1 MREHR
6 WLSRYPVDFQNLITL
21 CNRLKGA
28 GFKIREAEQDRACYI
43 DEFSVN
49 RLDRIESLS
58 PWIIDELTLV
68 EQNGGWKG
76 DFYLLAGRHYDLFR
90 RHERM
95 EAYLSIC
102 HLWQIPSP
110 PKVQYH
116 DPEAVFWIGFR
127 DTHGFIRVR
136 LVPSTIIT
144 PGEKDG
150 EVDSEAWLAERAA
163 IFSQVVTEL
172 GLPIAV
178 EKNHR
183 SVTLFSTDSSA
194 LLSVSWPDAFG
205 PCQFEYV
212 VTDRYSLLVPAS
224 QFVSKFGIPV
234 STLRTFLSG
243 FPGHQLEEFRQLQ
256 PASTL
261 FYRGF
266 LQAPLTDLPDVVSAV
281 GPSGIGLINLCEF
294 QTGKFIRGGREAEGV
309 IGVIADQSGY
319 KMEVRLNLSPLTQ
332 AESGVALERLFG
344 APMVYSPLP
353 LF

>member
-6 WLSRYPVDFQNLITL
+6 WVTRSPLDFQSVLGM
-21 CNRLKGA
+21 CGRLNGI
-28 GFKIREAEQDRACYI
+28 GLKIREADLDRACYI
-43 DEFSVN
+43 DEFEVN
-49 RLDRIESLS
+49 RLDGIDRLS

-68 EQNGGWKG
+68 ELSGGWKG
-76 DFYLLAGRHYDLFR
+76 EFYLLAGRHHDLFR
-90 RHERM
+90 QHERM

-110 PKVQYH
+110 PKIQYH

-136 LVPSTIIT
+136 LVPSRIIT
-144 PGEKDG
+144 PGEKVR
-150 EVDSEAWLAERAA
+150 EVDSDAWLTERAT
-163 IFSQVVTEL
+163 IFSLVVSEL

-178 EKNHR
+178 ERNHK
-183 SVTLFSTDSSA
+183 SVTLFSMDASA

-212 VTDRYSLLVPAS
+212 VTDRYALLVPAS
-224 QFVSKFGIPV
+224 QFILKLGIPA

-243 FPGHQLEEFRQLQ
+243 FSLHQLEEFRQLQ
-256 PASTL
+256 PASAL

-266 LQAPLTDLPDVVSAV
+266 IQAPLTELPDIVSAV

-294 QTGKFIRGGREAEGV
+294 QTGKFVPGGRDAEGV
-309 IGVIADQSGY
+309 IGVIGDQTGY
-319 KMEVRLNLSPLTQ
+319 NIEVRLNLSPLSQ
-332 AESGVALERLFG
+332 AETGASLERLIGF
-344 APMVYSPLP
+344 PMVYSPLP
-353 LF
+353 LL